1 MSSLNF
7 IYYYYIW
14 CEFQIYFRFMILG
27 FAFYQSFF
35 ILPLLFIYKNDRLW
49 TFEKYFIPTHQKKV
63 FLFIITIIIVIPIIT
78 RGREHVIKFHHI
90 FMTRYFILP
99 SQQQFSWTL
108 YEIMLST
115 IYYERK
121 VMSCLKEGILWVIFY
136 FYLIFKKIVSVTYF
150 QRKIKNCYI
159 K

>member
-1 MSSLNF
+1 MFGYKKPVFKFHYQGRKDVEFKLHILLLYMMWITNIFSFYYLRF
-7 IYYYYIW
+7 CIY
-14 CEFQIYFRFMILG
+14 QT
-27 FAFYQSFF
+27 FF
-35 ILPLLFIYKNDRLW
+35 ILPHLFIYKNDRLW
-49 TFEKYFIPTHQKKV
+49 SFMKYFIPTHHKKV
-63 FLFIITIIIVIPIIT
+63 FLFIITIIIVISIII

-121 VMSCLKEGILWVIFY
+121 VMSCLKEGILCVIFY
-136 FYLIFKKIVSVTYF
+136 FCIL
-150 QRKIKNCYI
+150 
-159 K
+159 